1 MISWIKGELIS
12 SWLNNQKSY
21 VLINCHGLGYEIQTT
36 SYIKEKPAKE
46 IILWLHYIKRDD
58 SDSFYGFLKKDER
71 DFFRNLLNV
80 KGIGPQIGMSI
91 LSKFSLIEVTNALQ
105 NDDRKLINSVSGVGQ
120 KMTERI
126 FLELRSKINPKKV
139 QIKDKGSDI
148 PNENYKSNILL
159 DDISIALKSLDYPKR
174 EIQHTIDLI
183 LKELKNKNK
192 LISDMEFE
200 DLFKKSLKILEKK

>member
-1 MISWIKGELIS
+1 MISWIKGEFIS

-36 SYIKEKPAKE
+36 SYIKEKPEKE

-58 SDSFYGFLKKDER
+58 SDSFYGFIKKDER
-71 DFFRNLLNV
+71 DFFRELINV

-91 LSKFSLIEVTNALQ
+91 FSKYSLTEVINALL
-105 NDDRKLINSVSGVGQ
+105 NDDRKLINSVSGIGQ

-126 FLELRSKINPKKV
+126 FLELRSKINIKKV
-139 QIKDKGSDI
+139 QIQDKGNNYT
-148 PNENYKSNILL
+148 NENYKSDILL
-159 DDISIALKSLDYPKR
+159 DDIKMALKSLDYPKR